1 MFVGVDDSVGSGVA
15 PKLRLCVGV
24 IVLVGVIEGVTVFVG
39 VGVGSI
45 HNIKQNPPCGDTRPG
60 PPDILTGVF

>member
-1 MFVGVDDSVGSGVA
+1 VFVGVGDSVGSGVA

-45 HNIKQNPPCGDTRPG
+45 HNIKQINP
-60 PPDILTGVF
+60 